1 MPIALLED
9 DSDEVGVTDTP
20 PTRTFV
26 SAEDMKTSTLFSS
39 DVELDNIIQDVKG
52 MKWSVDYFLQ
62 LRNVNDTTSPPDTNL
77 PQTVQKY
84 HRIRKLNIT
93 LQTPI
98 EQGNVDDIT
107 GSAIINSGFL
117 PNPDDVFLATLTGGR
132 EALFII
138 TNIDIK
144 HYNIHQIYLVDFK
157 LFKFVEGASTPS
169 YNDILLKVTK
179 EYVYDNEHL
188 LDYSAPI
195 ILATD
200 YTAKLNLKKKLPE
213 LYDHYLRYFVEPQFN
228 VISPPTEMSVY
239 VDPFLTSF
247 FFKIMSVTDHEKML
261 KITRTDIENDGSF
274 YTIWDMII
282 RRDITMLPR
291 LNKNI
296 GFKYTPSTAAYATLR
311 AACYLGIN
319 FIATPHDDSNDII
332 VPAFKNIA
340 TPRLASYVE
349 PVTNKPASDKSYIF
363 SEAFY
368 KDTLTDKSPM
378 EDLITSY
385 LKEEILNTDSL
396 NVLLRDYPAWKT
408 EEQFYLIPILIVLV
422 KDAISKAYKSI

>member
-1 MPIALLED
+1 MAIAMID
-9 DSDEVGVTDTP
+9 DEESNEVGTTDVP

-52 MKWSVDYFLQ
+52 LKWTVDYFLQ
-62 LRNVNDTTSPPDTNL
+62 LRNVNDTVSPPDVNI

-117 PNPDDVFLATLTGGR
+117 PNQSDVFLATLTGGR

-144 HYNIHQIYLVDFK
+144 HYNIHQIYSVDFK
-157 LFKFVEGASTPS
+157 LFKFVEGDSTPS

-213 LYDHYLRYFVEPQFN
+213 LYDHYLRYFVEPQFS
-228 VISPPTEMSVY
+228 VISPPTEVSVY
-239 VDPFLTSF
+239 VDPYLTSF
-247 FFKIMSVTDHEKML
+247 FFKIMSVVDHEKMMKL
-261 KITRTDIENDGSF
+261 TRIDIDNGSV
-274 YTIWDMII
+274 YTLWDMLI
-282 RRDITMLPR
+282 RRDIAMLPKINR
-291 LNKNI
+291 NI

-319 FIATPHDDSNDII
+319 FIATPHDNSNDII
-332 VPAFKNIA
+332 VPTYKDIA
-340 TPRLASYVE
+340 CSKTDKFVE
-349 PVTNKPASDKSYIF
+349 PITGKLASDKSYIF

-368 KDTLTDKSPM
+368 NDTLTTKSPM
-378 EDLITSY
+378 EDLVIAY
-385 LKEEILNTDSL
+385 LKEEILNIDSL
-396 NVLLRDYPAWKT
+396 NVLLRDYQAWKT